1 MQEKNWKRTVKSRAF
16 RSEDSLCDQCDRPV
30 CDKTSARQKILLA
43 RQISSSV
50 LWQQS
55 VEKMIQEGV
64 DTFVEIGPGK
74 TLAGFMK
81 KIAPEMKTYN
91 IQNVEDLE
99 QISDL
104 IHSRK

>member
-1 MQEKNWKRTVKSRAF
+1 MAKI
-16 RSEDSLCDQCDRPV
+16 SESLVNAVMREQAKGCWAWP
-30 CDKTSARQKILLA
+30 
-43 RQISSSV
+43 
-50 LWQQS
+50 
-55 VEKMIQEGV
+55 KMGMRFGWGLKQPPHGLQNRRV

>member
-1 MQEKNWKRTVKSRAF
+1 MFTTS
-16 RSEDSLCDQCDRPV
+16 DPV
-30 CDKTSARQKILLA
+30 CDECDRRYVSDIEETKELLIQ
-43 RQISSSV
+43 QIAAPV
-50 LWQQS
+50 RWQQS

-104 IHSRK
+104 IHSRNKIKNS

>member
-1 MQEKNWKRTVKSRAF
+1 MNPLKVPYVANINAEVIT
-16 RSEDSLCDQCDRPV
+16 DCG
-30 CDKTSARQKILLA
+30 KIEELLVA
-43 RQISSSV
+43 QVSGSV
-50 LWQQS
+50 RWQQS